1 MTDHAWTNLG
11 YVSLMAAIIGVIA
24 LVGVP
29 GMDYADSDKV
39 ELIRL
44 VRDVVMAAA
53 GYAFARK
60 VAQ

>member
-1 MTDHAWTNLG
+1 
-11 YVSLMAAIIGVIA
+11 MASIIGVIA

-29 GMDYADSDKV
+29 WMDYADSDKV

-60 VAQ
+60 VPQ